1 MTFSKLNVVPTT
13 RQASASS
20 LIEMRNALT
29 VNRNNHED
37 IQGIRQTLELVRDE
51 GQVTVSIVN
60 VSIIT
65 NIIERGIITADF
77 VSDLMVSGVYRYENI
92 TWDINVTF

>member
-1 MTFSKLNVVPTT
+1 
-13 RQASASS
+13 
-20 LIEMRNALT
+20 MRNALT